1 MIGKAMCY
9 APLLFSVRVDFATPS
24 KKRRN
29 KDCQGL
35 FDFRSVFDMLTI
47 ASGLLEDC
55 LKTFQ
60 FLLRIFVALEFLWS
74 ASNNHGR
81 SAGILAQEGR

>member
-1 MIGKAMCY
+1 M
-9 APLLFSVRVDFATPS
+9 LFTVRVDFATPS

-35 FDFRSVFDMLTI
+35 LDFRSVFDMLTI

-55 LKTFQ
+55 MKTFQ
-60 FLLRIFVALEFLWS
+60 VLLRIVVALEFLWSS

-81 SAGILAQEGR
+81 SAGILAQEGREGR